1 MAFGKK
7 ENKKNTG
14 IAQDGMVHA
23 TLMQIS
29 FTEIGA
35 VWGKGNMLDDKLT
48 EMQHDGAQILNVTCF
63 ASGKSND
70 YVQAVIVYRAPMHTD
85 LRPGY

>member
-7 ENKKNTG
+7 ENKKNTS

-35 VWGKGNMLDDKLT
+35 VWGKGNMLDERLT
-48 EMQHDGAQILNVTCF
+48 EMQQDGAQILNVTCF

-70 YVQAVIVYRAPMHTD
+70 YVQAVVVYRAPAE
-85 LRPGY
+85 LGY

>member
-7 ENKKNTG
+7 DKKNGG

-35 VWGKGNMLDDKLT
+35 VWGKGNMLDEKLT
-48 EMQHDGAQILNVTCF
+48 EMQQNGAEILNVTCF
-63 ASGKSND
+63 ASWKSND
-70 YVQAVIVYRAPMHTD
+70 YVQAVIVYRAPAELD
-85 LRPGY
+85 Y